1 MMVSAW
7 TEITARIQFTGAQI
21 LAEHPEGMRG
31 RELWSLVEKRFPNL
45 DQEWKQASTGST
57 GPEKIFQWR
66 SVGLVKYG
74 WLTKSGGRWY
84 LTSLGRVA
92 LAQHVKAVAFFEEAE
107 SGYRYWDKH
116 KAGFDM
122 AKRLAEAVPEG
133 SWVAAGDL
141 ASQTGLE
148 IAPLVRWLQGE
159 RPEGWHRVLDADGG
173 LPDDAHAD
181 ERLRKEWQGLLIE
194 DGLDALLG
202 MVPQDRRISGAD
214 LHQLVIDDPVGGDG
228 PERPRRAWLVRGSN
242 VHGVNLVGDWLAEGY
257 CSLPA
262 SKLREL
268 PPGAAQETIQAA
280 VDVDYAH
287 GSYNDRLKKTAEFHA
302 FLSRMRE
309 GDLVLSN
316 DGGKVYL
323 GHLKGGPAFRASMG
337 NRANLQRPVRWLNP
351 ETPLDFV
358 DDLPD
363 EISAKLATQH
373 DVLDLTEFVEEL
385 ERLIE
390 PRPSRPPIT
399 REMVLPD
406 AGAEL
411 AGELLVD
418 QDWLQECVE
427 LLRDRPQ
434 MIFYGPPG
442 TGKTYIAQHL
452 AQFLA
457 GGKPENVKLVQF
469 HPAYSYE
476 DFFEGFRPV
485 QTADGQGVTFKPLP
499 GPLLRLVDAA
509 RQHPEEPH
517 VLIIDEINRGNLAK
531 IFGELYFLLEYRDKA
546 VDLLY
551 SSAEGT
557 GQAFTLPKNLI
568 ILGTMNTADRSI
580 ALVDAAMRRRFAF
593 VELHPE
599 ETPTREVLGR
609 WLAGRELPA
618 DAARLLAELNA
629 RIEDR
634 DFKIGPSYLMRAG
647 IYQDAKGFERVWR
660 TQILPLLEEHHY
672 GDGVEVSKRYGLPQ
686 LRQRLG
692 LDQEPT
698 P

>member
-1 MMVSAW
+1 MASRMELTRQILFMA
-7 TEITARIQFTGAQI
+7 ARL
-21 LAEHPEGMRG
+21 LAEHPDGLPVSEMWQLIKKRLPDVDEQWNAGG
-31 RELWSLVEKRFPNL
+31 AASNTPELTLT
-45 DQEWKQASTGST
+45 WKSG
-57 GPEKIFQWR
+57 
-66 SVGLVKYG
+66 GLVKSG
-74 WLTKSGGRWY
+74 WVTKAHRRWY
-84 LTSLGRVA
+84 LTPLGRIAVKSHLDVSSFTA
-92 LAQHVKAVAFFEEAE
+92 EAHAGYQYWAQ
-107 SGYRYWDKH
+107 H
-116 KAGFDM
+116 KAGFEA

-133 SWVAAGDL
+133 SWIAAGDL
-141 ASQTGLE
+141 AAQTGLDG
-148 IAPLVRWLQGE
+148 ARLTSLFQGE
-159 RPEGWHRVLDADGG
+159 RPEGWHRVLDSDGG
-173 LPDDAHAD
+173 IPDDAHAD
-181 ERLRKEWQGLLIE
+181 ERLRKEWQELLTA
-194 DGLDALLG
+194 DGLDAMLG
-202 MVPQDRRISGAD
+202 MVPQERRISGAD
-214 LHQLVIDDPVGGDG
+214 LRQLVDDDTEGGDG
-228 PERPRRAWLVRGSN
+228 AERPRRAWLVRGSN
-242 VHGVNLVGDWLAEGY
+242 VHGVSLVADWLVEGY

-268 PPGAAQETIQAA
+268 PPGTAQEAIRAA
-280 VDVDYAH
+280 VDEDYAH

-309 GDLVLSN
+309 DDLVLSN

-323 GHLKGGPAFRASMG
+323 GRIKGGPAFRASVES
-337 NRANLQRPVRWLNP
+337 RANLQRPVEWSNSRA
-351 ETPLDFV
+351 PLDFA

-385 ERLIE
+385 EALAG
-390 PRPSRPPIT
+390 PAPVRPPVV
-399 REMVLPD
+399 RDLVLPD

-411 AGELLVD
+411 AEELLVD
-418 QDWLQECVE
+418 QEWLQECVE

-434 MIFYGPPG
+434 LIFYGPPG
-442 TGKTYIAQHL
+442 TGKTYLAQHL
-452 AQFLA
+452 AQFLV

-509 RQHPEEPH
+509 RQHPEEPY

-531 IFGELYFLLEYRDKA
+531 IFGELYFLLEYRKKA

-557 GQAFTLPKNLI
+557 GQAFTLPENLI

-599 ETPTREVLGR
+599 ETPTREMLGR
-609 WLAGRELPA
+609 WLESRELPD

-634 DFKIGPSYLMRAG
+634 DFKIGPSYLMRAA
-647 IYQDAKGFERVWR
+647 IHRDAKGFERVWR

-672 GDGVEVSKRYGLPQ
+672 GDGIDVAERYGLSV
-686 LRQRLG
+686 LRHRLG
-692 LDQEPT
+692 LDR
-698 P
+698 

>member
-1 MMVSAW
+1 MEL
-7 TEITARIQFTGAQI
+7 TRQI
-21 LAEHPEGMRG
+21 LFMATRLLAEHPDGLPVSVLWPLIKERSPGLDEQWSSGGASSNRP
-31 RELWSLVEKRFPNL
+31 ELAL
-45 DQEWKQASTGST
+45 QWKSG
-57 GPEKIFQWR
+57 
-66 SVGLVKYG
+66 GLVKSG
-74 WLTKSGGRWY
+74 WVTKAHGRWY
-84 LTSLGRVA
+84 LTPLGRIA
-92 LAQHVKAVAFFEEAE
+92 LGEHFDVPSFTAGSHA
-107 SGYRYWDKH
+107 GYHYWEQN
-116 KAGFDM
+116 KAGFEA

-148 IAPLVRWLQGE
+148 AAKLVGWLQGE

-181 ERLRKEWQGLLIE
+181 ERLRKEWQGLLTE
-194 DGLDALLG
+194 DGLEALLG
-202 MVPQDRRISGAD
+202 MVPQDRRISAAD
-214 LHQLVIDDPVGGDG
+214 LHQLVIDDPVVDDG

-242 VHGVNLVGDWLAEGY
+242 VHGVSLVGDWLAEGY

-323 GHLKGGPAFRASMG
+323 GHLKGGPAFRASVG

-351 ETPLDFV
+351 KTPLDFA

-390 PRPSRPPIT
+390 PGPSRPLVT
-399 REMVLPD
+399 REMALPD

-411 AGELLVD
+411 ADELLVD

-531 IFGELYFLLEYRDKA
+531 IFGELYFLLEYREKA

-618 DAARLLAELNA
+618 DAAHLLAELNA

>member
-1 MMVSAW
+1 MASRMELTRQILFMA
-7 TEITARIQFTGAQI
+7 TQF
-21 LAEHPEGMRG
+21 LAEHPDGLPVS
-31 RELWSLVEKRFPNL
+31 ELWPLIKGRMPDL
-45 DQEWKQASTGST
+45 DEQWSSGGASSNRPELALQWKSG
-57 GPEKIFQWR
+57 
-66 SVGLVKYG
+66 GLVKSG
-74 WLTKSGGRWY
+74 WVTKAHGRWY
-84 LTSLGRVA
+84 LTPLGRTAIKRHLDVSSFTEGSSA
-92 LAQHVKAVAFFEEAE
+92 
-107 SGYRYWDKH
+107 GYHYWEQN
-116 KAGFDM
+116 KAGFES
-122 AKRLAEAVPEG
+122 AKRLAGAVPEG

-141 ASQTGLE
+141 ASQAGLE
-148 IAPLVRWLQGE
+148 ATRLVWLFQGE
-159 RPEGWHRVLDADGG
+159 RPEGWHRVLDSDGG
-173 LPDDAHAD
+173 IPDDAHVD
-181 ERLRKEWQGLLIE
+181 ERLRKEWQGLLTS
-194 DGLDALLG
+194 DGLDAMLG
-202 MVPQDRRISGAD
+202 MVPQERRIPGAD
-214 LHQLVIDDPVGGDG
+214 LHQLVIEDPVAVDG
-228 PERPRRAWLVRGSN
+228 SDRPRRAWLVRGSN
-242 VHGVNLVGDWLAEGY
+242 VHGMSLVEDWLADGY

-268 PPGAAQETIQAA
+268 LAGVTQEAIQAA
-280 VDVDYAH
+280 VDEDYAH

-309 GDLVLSN
+309 DDLVLSN

-323 GHLKGGPAFRASMG
+323 GRIRGGPAFRASVG
-337 NRANLQRPVRWLNP
+337 NRANLQRPVEWLNP
-351 ETPLDFV
+351 KAPLDFA

-363 EISAKLATQH
+363 EIAAKLATQH

-385 ERLIE
+385 EALVG
-390 PRPSRPPIT
+390 PGPVRPPVV

-406 AGAEL
+406 VGIEL
-411 AGELLVD
+411 AEELLVD

-546 VDLLY
+546 IDLLY

-609 WLAGRELPA
+609 WLAGKGLPV
-618 DAARLLAELNA
+618 DASRLLGELNA

-634 DFKIGPSYLMRAG
+634 DFKIGPSYLMRER
-647 IYQDAKGFERVWR
+647 IHQDAKGFERVWR

-672 GDGVEVSKRYGLPQ
+672 GDGVDVSQRYGLAT

>member
-1 MMVSAW
+1 MEL
-7 TEITARIQFTGAQI
+7 TRQFLFVAAK
-21 LAEHPEGMRG
+21 LLVEHPDGLPTS
-31 RELWSLVEKRFPNL
+31 ELWPLIMERLPGADEQWDLGGTKSNTPELALR
-45 DQEWKQASTGST
+45 WKSG
-57 GPEKIFQWR
+57 
-66 SVGLVKYG
+66 GLVKSG
-74 WLTKSGGRWY
+74 WVTKAQGRWH
-84 LTSLGRVA
+84 LTSFGRMA
-92 LAQHVKAVAFFEEAE
+92 LTDHPDVPSFTAGSAA
-107 SGYRYWDKH
+107 GYHYWEQN
-116 KAGFDM
+116 KAGFEA

-133 SWVAAGDL
+133 SWIAADDL
-141 ASQTGLE
+141 ATQTGLE
-148 IAPLVRWLQGE
+148 VTRLVQWLQGE
-159 RPEGWHRVLDADGG
+159 RPEGWHRVLDADGAV
-173 LPDDAHAD
+173 PDAAHAD
-181 ERLRKEWQGLLIE
+181 ERLRKKWLGLLAE
-194 DGLDALLG
+194 DGLHAMLG
-202 MVPQDRRISGAD
+202 MAPPDRRISGAD
-214 LHQLVIDDPVGGDG
+214 LHQLVIEDLEISDG
-228 PERPRRAWLVRGSN
+228 AERPRRAWLVRGSN
-242 VHGVNLVGDWLAEGY
+242 VHGVNLVEDWLAEGY

-268 PPGAAQETIQAA
+268 PAEAAQETIRAA
-280 VDVDYAH
+280 VDEDYAH

-302 FLSRMRE
+302 FLTRMRE
-309 GDLVLSN
+309 DDLVLSN

-323 GHLKGGPAFRASMG
+323 GHLKGGPAFRASVD
-337 NRANLQRPVRWLNP
+337 NRANLQRPVEWLNAGS
-351 ETPLDFV
+351 PLDFA

-390 PRPSRPPIT
+390 PQPSGTPIT

-406 AGAEL
+406 VSAEL
-411 AGELLVD
+411 AEDLLID
-418 QDWLQECVE
+418 QEWLQECVE

-485 QTADGQGVTFKPLP
+485 QTADGQGVAFKPLP

-509 RQHPEEPH
+509 RQRPEEPF

-531 IFGELYFLLEYRDKA
+531 IFGELYFLLEYRKKA
-546 VDLLY
+546 IDLLY
-551 SSAEGT
+551 SSADETGT
-557 GQAFTLPKNLI
+557 PFTLPENLI

-599 ETPTREVLGR
+599 ETPTRDLLRR
-609 WLAGRELPA
+609 WLVRHEFP
-618 DAARLLAELNA
+618 DEAARLLDELNA

-634 DFKIGPSYLMRAG
+634 DFKIGPSYLMRSG
-647 IYQDAKGFERVWR
+647 IYQDPKGFARVWR

-672 GDGVEVSKRYGLPQ
+672 GDGIEVADRYGLDT
-686 LRQRLG
+686 LRRRLS
-692 LDQEPT
+692 
-698 P
+698 